1 MEDSSSKKTYEAL
14 RSEIDSLRN
23 ELAALKT
30 EKSVFEAQQ
39 KLLENFLAIARS
51 PMKEGMLR
59 TILENTLEVSRELTD
74 AEKGSIFL
82 LDSNGVVTDSILTRK
97 AAATAERSRLI
108 GTVLDKG
115 LAGWVSRHRRV
126 GMIKDTENDDR
137 WITLPNQPYTVR
149 SALAVPIK
157 RGTDL
162 MGLMTLLHSR
172 PDHFSGA
179 SVDLMKLT
187 AVQLAIVLENAR
199 LYSKLDESYRDL
211 EKAKQKIEAY
221 SKTLR
226 NELEKG
232 REIQKDFLPH
242 QIHQIPGWDIAA
254 YFHPANQL
262 SGDFYDVFTLPDDNM
277 GLVIADV
284 CDKGVGAAL
293 FMAMFRSLIRIFS
306 GHIPFFEGTGL
317 GDSEPYAAALK
328 AIGQT
333 NDYLSLNHGS
343 MCMFATLFLG
353 VLNPKTGELKYI
365 NGGHE
370 PPAIVGPAGVKA
382 HLMPTGPAV
391 GIMPNT
397 PFEIQTA
404 RLEPGDIFIGYTDGV
419 TEACSPEGELFTRDR
434 FESLLKHP
442 CTCASDL
449 LERIVAPLFSHI
461 NDAPRSDDITLL
473 AVGRSPLS
481 EG

>member
-97 AAATAERSRLI
+97 DAATAERSRLI

-137 WITLPNQPYTVR
+137 WITLP
-149 SALAVPIK
+149 
-157 RGTDL
+157 
-162 MGLMTLLHSR
+162 
-172 PDHFSGA
+172 
-179 SVDLMKLT
+179 
-187 AVQLAIVLENAR
+187 
-199 LYSKLDESYRDL
+199 
-211 EKAKQKIEAY
+211 
-221 SKTLR
+221 
-226 NELEKG
+226 
-232 REIQKDFLPH
+232 
-242 QIHQIPGWDIAA
+242 
-254 YFHPANQL
+254 
-262 SGDFYDVFTLPDDNM
+262 DDNL

-306 GHIPFFEGTGL
+306 GHIPFFEETGL

-328 AIGQT
+328 AIGHT
-333 NDYLSLNHGS
+333 NDYISLNHGS

-382 HLMPTGPAV
+382 RLMPTGPAV

-461 NDAPRSDDITLL
+461 SDAPRSDDITLL
-473 AVGRSPLS
+473 AVSRSPLS
-481 EG
+481 AS

>member
-1 MEDSSSKKTYEAL
+1 MDFSNNTGKEAL
-14 RSEIDSLRN
+14 RTELETLRD
-23 ELAALKT
+23 ELTMLKT

-39 KLLENFLAIARS
+39 KLLENFLSIARS

-59 TILENTLEVSRELTD
+59 TILENTLEVSRELTG

-82 LDSNGVVTDSILTRK
+82 LDTNGVVSDSILTRK
-97 AAATAERSRLI
+97 DAETHERSRLI

-115 LAGWVSRHRRV
+115 LAGWVSRNRRV
-126 GMIKDTENDDR
+126 GMITDTENDNR

-149 SALAVPIK
+149 SALAVPIQ

-162 MGLMTLLHSR
+162 LGLLTLLHSA
-172 PDHFSGA
+172 PNHFSEA

-199 LYSKLDESYRDL
+199 LYSKLDDSYRDL

-221 SKTLR
+221 STTLR

-232 REIQKDFLPH
+232 RQIQKDFLPH
-242 QIHQIPGWDIAA
+242 QIHQIPGWDIVA

-262 SGDFYDVFTLPDDNM
+262 SGDFYDVFTLPDDNL

-306 GHIPFFEGTGL
+306 GHIPFPAIDGL
-317 GDSEPYAAALK
+317 DGPDPYADALK
-328 AIGQT
+328 AIAYT
-333 NDYLSLNHGS
+333 NDYLSLNHGD

-370 PPAIVGPAGVKA
+370 PPAIVGPTGVKKRLA
-382 HLMPTGPAV
+382 PTGPAV

-397 PFEIQTA
+397 PFDIQTV
-404 RLEPGDIFIGYTDGV
+404 RLDPGDIFIGYTDGV
-419 TEACSPEGELFTRDR
+419 TEACSPDGELFTGGR
-434 FESLLKHP
+434 FKSLLEGP
-442 CTCASDL
+442 CECATDL
-449 LERIVAPLFSHI
+449 MERILAPLFSHI
-461 NDAPRSDDITLL
+461 ADAPRSDDITLL
-473 AVGRSPLS
+473 AVGRSAS
-481 EG
+481 

>member
-1 MEDSSSKKTYEAL
+1 MEDSSSRKAYEAL
-14 RSEIDSLRN
+14 RSEIGSLRN
-23 ELAALKT
+23 ELSALKT

-97 AAATAERSRLI
+97 DAATAERSRLI

-126 GMIKDTENDDR
+126 GMITDTENDDR

-162 MGLMTLLHSR
+162 LGLMTLLHSR
-172 PDHFSGA
+172 PDHFSDA

-221 SKTLR
+221 SKTMR

-232 REIQKDFLPH
+232 RMIQKLSCLFAHVLFARNTTRFLP
-242 QIHQIPGWDIAA
+242 D
-254 YFHPANQL
+254 
-262 SGDFYDVFTLPDDNM
+262 
-277 GLVIADV
+277 
-284 CDKGVGAAL
+284 
-293 FMAMFRSLIRIFS
+293 
-306 GHIPFFEGTGL
+306 
-317 GDSEPYAAALK
+317 
-328 AIGQT
+328 
-333 NDYLSLNHGS
+333 
-343 MCMFATLFLG
+343 
-353 VLNPKTGELKYI
+353 
-365 NGGHE
+365 
-370 PPAIVGPAGVKA
+370 
-382 HLMPTGPAV
+382 
-391 GIMPNT
+391 
-397 PFEIQTA
+397 
-404 RLEPGDIFIGYTDGV
+404 
-419 TEACSPEGELFTRDR
+419 
-434 FESLLKHP
+434 
-442 CTCASDL
+442 
-449 LERIVAPLFSHI
+449 
-461 NDAPRSDDITLL
+461 
-473 AVGRSPLS
+473 
-481 EG
+481 